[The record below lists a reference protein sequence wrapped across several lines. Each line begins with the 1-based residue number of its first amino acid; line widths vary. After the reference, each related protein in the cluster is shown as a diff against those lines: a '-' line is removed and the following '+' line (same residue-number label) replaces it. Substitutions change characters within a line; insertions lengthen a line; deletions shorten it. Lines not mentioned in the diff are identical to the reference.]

1 MSFMLLTASDVTVL
15 APTGTC
21 LLRGQV
27 PVVLTAGRQS
37 ARPARLARGTPPRT
51 SQTSAPAE
59 YPDVLRLLHPMQYGP
74 FGLPHVPVERP
85 FGYITEDLHLGVEIS
100 LAENTAFTLGDVG
113 RPPRAVKVVQGNGSG
128 LDVGADAHL
137 LGRAH
142 EHGDAPGPAGGEQLA
157 FVAVGLCLVDEA
169 DALAG

>member
-74 FGLPHVPVERP
+74 FLAAAAGRTAAFADVAAACWA
-85 FGYITEDLHLGVEIS
+85 HLRAAGE
-100 LAENTAFTLGDVG
+100 AEWRVG
-113 RPPRAVKVVQGNGSG
+113 RPALLRLDELGGAVRSDRKS
-128 LDVGADAHL
+128 
-137 LGRAH
+137 
-142 EHGDAPGPAGGEQLA
+142 
-157 FVAVGLCLVDEA
+157 
-169 DALAG
+169 